1 MKLLYILLPALFL
14 QINNLS
20 AQVYYPENENIIEH
34 MDPIHN
40 KLTVKDNSY
49 FNISY
54 SYAIPISSDFK
65 SYINENSNNGLSIDY
80 QYFITDNISVG
91 TSLGFH
97 SFREKHENIVVDT
110 EDGFYEG
117 TQFRNITTIP
127 ILGKVRYNITSNKSM
142 TYFTGFGAGIA
153 MTKQDMEVSK
163 YISTTS
169 NNNFIIQAEIG
180 AIFKIHDQMYINT
193 NLNYNNIFKGIS
205 NNNLGYL
212 GINIGL
218 TI

>member
-1 MKLLYILLPALFL
+1 MTVMSRQLE
-14 QINNLS
+14 
-20 AQVYYPENENIIEH
+20 PENTTLPLNKGTIYVDDDNTDGPWDGTMEHPYQHIQDGVVAASDGDIIYVFSGE
-34 MDPIHN
+34 
-40 KLTVKDNSY
+40 Y
-49 FNISY
+49 Y
-54 SYAIPISSDFK
+54 
-65 SYINENSNNGLSIDY
+65 
-80 QYFITDNISVG
+80 
-91 TSLGFH
+91 
-97 SFREKHENIVVDT
+97 ENIVVDT